1 MAPSVKGTS
10 SRVSKRQAE
19 LRSYAKV
26 TKNSIARLDLEA
38 GLKEA
43 VLKPVA
49 NVKSAP
55 QATSKR
61 KRIQVQVESESE
73 TERDQVDGAAARSKK
88 LKLQLPTSRSLQTE
102 NDDTTEA
109 RLSPPLELRQL
120 SLESKSSSPRPSS
133 SHELPQTLQDL
144 VSLHDAFIRA
154 FTLHTVHHGKS
165 APADLAT
172 IMASVTRLWK
182 KRTVRKEDIQ
192 RMLAMYE
199 LDEASSSDPMAG
211 QLLKHKNGPFRLTL
225 TLSGG
230 DAVRYNVEYL
240 GSAKCGNGNRE
251 LDPSFD
257 GKGLQQSYEAQVRAV
272 FTSQCSREQADWR
285 LLDDG
290 DMSQFPRLE
299 LTMGVQT
306 QARKLKAATARKEI
320 LGLSS
325 QAQTRSGAQFPSA
338 TSTSANTGGI
348 ETPAVV
354 KDRTLSLLERVR
366 AKALASSII
375 TPETPEAIV
384 RRYAMGRIQEVV
396 EILRMLQQRKLA
408 SNFNSSV
415 HSSPSKVRGKV
426 SFSLHQLINDI
437 KGSLA
442 APLGEAEIKMCITI
456 LANDVPGMWVSV
468 FTVGKVQSVVLNGP
482 GLSGIEVKKM
492 LDERI

>member
-1 MAPSVKGTS
+1 MAPAVKGTS

-49 NVKSAP
+49 NVKAAT

-61 KRIQVQVESESE
+61 KRIQVQNESESE

-88 LKLQLPTSRSLQTE
+88 LKLQLPTPRSLQTE
-102 NDDTTEA
+102 HDDTTEA
-109 RLSPPLELRQL
+109 RLSPPLEFRQL
-120 SLESKSSSPRPSS
+120 SLESKSSSSQPPSS
-133 SHELPQTLQDL
+133 HGIPQILLDL

-199 LDEASSSDPMAG
+199 LDEASDPGVG

-240 GSAKCGNGNRE
+240 GSSNCGDDNRE

-257 GKGLQQSYEAQVRAV
+257 GKSLQQSYEAQVRAV
-272 FTSQCSREQADWR
+272 FTSQCRREQADW
-285 LLDDG
+285 LLRDDR

-325 QAQTRSGAQFPSA
+325 QAQNRPGAQFSSA
-338 TSTSANTGGI
+338 ASTSADNAGL
-348 ETPAVV
+348 ETRVV

-366 AKALASSII
+366 AKALANSTVTPD
-375 TPETPEAIV
+375 TPESIV

-426 SFSLHQLINDI
+426 SFSLHQLVNDI

-468 FTVGKVQSVVLNGP
+468 YTVGKVQSVVLNGT

-492 LDERI
+492 LDGRI

>member
-26 TKNSIARLDLEA
+26 TKNSIARFDLEA

-49 NVKSAP
+49 NVKTAP
-55 QATSKR
+55 QATFKR

-88 LKLQLPTSRSLQTE
+88 LKLQLPTPRSLQTE
-102 NDDTTEA
+102 NDGTTET
-109 RLSPPLELRQL
+109 RLSPLEFRQL
-120 SLESKSSSPRPSS
+120 SLESKSLSSRPSS

-199 LDEASSSDPMAG
+199 LDDPSASDPMAG

-251 LDPSFD
+251 LNPSFD
-257 GKGLQQSYEAQVRAV
+257 EKGLQQSYEAQVRAV
-272 FTSQCSREQADWR
+272 FTSQCSREQADW
-285 LLDDG
+285 LFLDDG
-290 DMSQFPRLE
+290 DVSQFPRLE

-338 TSTSANTGGI
+338 TSISANIGGI

-366 AKALASSII
+366 AKALASSTV
-375 TPETPEAIV
+375 TPDTPEAIV

-442 APLGEAEIKMCITI
+442 SPLGEAEIKMCITI

-468 FTVGKVQSVVLNGP
+468 FTVGKVQSVVLNGH